1 MEYKLEKPTGK
12 FTIGKGDGM
21 GFRTLQEIHCPEIDW
36 INIIVFR
43 SALYLGYVCAIKE
56 SGIKIAPEN
65 CAKKEDAILKCL
77 SLLKEVGKDETLKQL
92 KELQEKN
99 AVKS

>member
-1 MEYKLEKPTGK
+1 MEYTLEKPTGK

-21 GFRTLQEIHCPEIDW
+21 GLGTLQEVHCPEIDW

-65 CAKKEDAILKCL
+65 CAKKEYAISECLK
-77 SLLKEVGKDETLKQL
+77 LLKKLGKNETLKQL
-92 KELQEKN
+92 KEYIKGKEN
-99 AVKS
+99 E